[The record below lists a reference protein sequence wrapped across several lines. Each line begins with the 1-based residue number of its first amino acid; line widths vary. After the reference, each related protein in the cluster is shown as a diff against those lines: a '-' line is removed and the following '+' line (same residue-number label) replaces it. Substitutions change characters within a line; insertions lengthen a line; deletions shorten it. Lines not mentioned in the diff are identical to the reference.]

1 MYVVRFH
8 LAHTLISVIDDIV
21 SEERATFN
29 APGALHRRKCRV
41 SMPDVS
47 HPQTHNEQL
56 SRVEVLE
63 MKTRQADEV

>member
-1 MYVVRFH
+1 M
-8 LAHTLISVIDDIV
+8 S
-21 SEERATFN
+21 
-29 APGALHRRKCRV
+29 
-41 SMPDVS
+41 DVS